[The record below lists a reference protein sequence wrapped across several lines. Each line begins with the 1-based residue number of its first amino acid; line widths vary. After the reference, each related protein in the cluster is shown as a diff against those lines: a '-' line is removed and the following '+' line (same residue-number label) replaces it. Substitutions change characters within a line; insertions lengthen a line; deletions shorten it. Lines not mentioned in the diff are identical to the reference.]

1 MVRCPTSGDWKEGVV
16 SNVGI
21 DELKVVYFH
30 YTHFSRA
37 MQLRLPTCSP
47 DIELKRA
54 DGAGSN
60 SRSSSPASTLSACKP
75 TRPNAEDPG
84 SRGVLLKYIQAFH
97 LSTAFGKGDAQIEV
111 IDVRDRGFEED
122 HIFGAR
128 HIPQRSFD
136 DAVPKLADEFAYSG
150 KTVVFCMDEDYCDN
164 EDDEEVDDAYD
175 PGVEFIRYLICH
187 CPGATCEVNILQGGF
202 TAWRQHVS
210 RDSTFF
216 IARHP

>member
-1 MVRCPTSGDWKEGVV
+1 MCGTTSIPSSGREQIEVGSEVMVRCPTSGDWKEGVV
-16 SNVGI
+16 SSVGI

-30 YTHFSRA
+30 YTRA

-75 TRPNAEDPG
+75 TRPNA
-84 SRGVLLKYIQAFH
+84 
-97 LSTAFGKGDAQIEV
+97 
-111 IDVRDRGFEED
+111 EED

-210 RDSTFF
+210 RDSTCF